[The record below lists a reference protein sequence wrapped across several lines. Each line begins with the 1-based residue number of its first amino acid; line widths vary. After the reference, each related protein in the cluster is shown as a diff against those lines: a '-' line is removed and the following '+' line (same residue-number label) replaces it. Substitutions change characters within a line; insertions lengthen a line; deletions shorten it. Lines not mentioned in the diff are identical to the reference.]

1 MKFKLLALALVVF
14 TFMSCGSDDSSDDSP
29 SGGTESFIV
38 IKNGVTFEGENINN
52 TLIITS
58 QGDQGARRLD
68 LRCDIDGGTFILSI
82 SNWEFQN
89 PPADGVVVKS
99 YNTNTEMG
107 PDTDCESINGTTYC
121 DEALVTFLI
130 GQEVF
135 ISELND
141 LEDIG
146 DITITSNDASNL
158 EVSGTFDVLLRNFNS
173 QDEEYMTYTGTFTNV
188 SYSVF
193 Q

>member
-89 PPADGVVVKS
+89 PPADGVIVKS

>member
-14 TFMSCGSDDSSDDSP
+14 TFMSCSSDDSSGDSP